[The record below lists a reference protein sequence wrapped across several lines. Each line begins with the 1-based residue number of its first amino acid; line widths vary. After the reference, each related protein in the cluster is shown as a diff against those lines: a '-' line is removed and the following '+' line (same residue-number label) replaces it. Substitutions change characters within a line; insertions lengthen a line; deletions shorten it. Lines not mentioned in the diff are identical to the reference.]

1 MTFAVH
7 GAATR
12 LLPFVG
18 LHCVFCSC
26 GVTVCR
32 HEEISAEQSP
42 RSRALWLQIARK
54 ISGYGSL
61 LFLYQKF
68 AVSFILILILLFLF
82 HSCISEAL
90 KPDSIATLE

>member
-12 LLPFVG
+12 LLLFVG

-26 GVTVCR
+26 GVAVFR
-32 HEEISAEQSP
+32 NEEISTEHSP
-42 RSRALWLQIARK
+42 RSRALWLQIARE

-61 LFLYQKF
+61 LFLYQQF
-68 AVSFILILILLFLF
+68 AVFFILILILLFLF

-90 KPDSIATLE
+90 KLDSIVTLE